1 MEVENQEGQGPLW
14 AVLPLMI
21 MNVEVILNLRCQLNF
36 GNSFCCRSPNRKPQF
51 HQVVSDM
58 KNTDRQIWLP
68 YGLFFRRLIAGLTP
82 RRSGFTPG
90 SIYVGSVVVKVA
102 LGQVFLRVLRDSPVN
117 IIPPWFS
124 TQYVIWGM
132 RNRPVRGRSS
142 ETVSYHRH
150 E

>member
-1 MEVENQEGQGPLW
+1 V
-14 AVLPLMI
+14 PLMI
-21 MNVEVILNLRCQLNF
+21 MNVEVILNLRSQLNS
-36 GNSFCCRSPNRKPQF
+36 GNIFCCRSPNRKPQF
-51 HQVVSDM
+51 HQVVSDV

-68 YGLFFRRLIAGLTP
+68 YGIFFRRLIAALTP

-90 SIYVGSVVVKVA
+90 SISVVSVVVKVA
-102 LGQVFLRVLRDSPVN
+102 LGQVFLLLRDSPVN

-132 RNRPVRGRSS
+132 SNRPVRGRSS